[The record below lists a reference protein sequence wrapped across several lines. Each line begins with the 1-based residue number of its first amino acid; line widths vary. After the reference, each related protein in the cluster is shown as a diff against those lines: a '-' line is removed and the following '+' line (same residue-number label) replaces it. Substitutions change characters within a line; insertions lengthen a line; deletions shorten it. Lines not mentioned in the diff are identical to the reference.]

1 MKKFTALALA
11 LLMAASMTACG
22 SKQEAA
28 PAPAETPAATEA
40 AAEGDAPAAEAGAF
54 DALDELDLIIASSA
68 SSNLATCTLQQ
79 ELADK
84 AKEATGGKLN
94 IELNWDG
101 ILGDDAA
108 LTENCISGTI
118 PMVSLMSSALFNY
131 VPEVGVF
138 DCPAVFGSEEE
149 AYEGVHSMIEVLS
162 PKFEEKG
169 LKILSMGFQTFRALS
184 TNKEI
189 AAPADFAGLKI
200 RTLENKYH
208 MGFWNNLGATATP
221 LAFSDLYLSLQQ
233 GLVDG
238 QDNTAPAVYSNK
250 FYEVQDYYMAVPV
263 FMNVA
268 AIIINKDLYDSYDP
282 AYQAALTEFADA
294 YTKGAYDNGAKDIAD
309 ALDQIGDQITVL
321 PVTDEMLDAFKTAAA
336 PIWDD
341 IAGNLGDEIVNQYL
355 ATAGITR

>member
-1 MKKFTALALA
+1 MKKLCKATALA
-11 LLMAASMTACG
+11 MAAVMAVSLTACG
-22 SKQEAA
+22 GSASGGGTA
-28 PAPAETPAATEA
+28 STATAQASTGEQT
-40 AAEGDAPAAEAGAF
+40 
-54 DALDELDLIIASSA
+54 LIIASSA
-68 SSNLATCTLQQ
+68 SSNLATYALQQ
-79 ELADK
+79 QMADQ
-84 AKEATGGKLN
+84 AKEASGGKLN

-101 ILGDDAA
+101 VLGDDAA
-108 LTENCISGTI
+108 LTENCISGSI

-138 DCPAVFGSEEE
+138 DCPAVFENEEQ
-149 AYEGVHSMIEVLS
+149 AYNGVHEMVEVLS

-184 TNKEI
+184 SNKEI
-189 AAPADFAGLKI
+189 KSAADFKGLKI

-208 MGFWNNLGATATP
+208 MAFWNNLGATATP

-250 FYEVQDYYMAVPV
+250 FYEVQDYYMAVPA

-268 AIIINKDLYDSYDP
+268 VVIMNKSIYDGLD
-282 AYQAALTEFADA
+282 ADTQKILTDFADG
-294 YTKGAYDNGAKDIAD
+294 YTKGCYDNGAKDIQD
-309 ALDQIGDQITVL
+309 ALDLIGDGITVL
-321 PVTDEMLDAFKTAAA
+321 PVTDDMQAAFKEAAK
-336 PIWDD
+336 PIWNDVASTVGDD
-341 IAGNLGDEIVNQYL
+341 IVDQYL